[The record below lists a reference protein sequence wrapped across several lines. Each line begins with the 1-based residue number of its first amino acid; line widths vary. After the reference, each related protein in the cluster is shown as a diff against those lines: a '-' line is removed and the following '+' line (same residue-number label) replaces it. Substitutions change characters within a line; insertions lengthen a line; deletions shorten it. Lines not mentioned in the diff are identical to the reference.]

1 MQAPASK
8 AVSALLAVAAP
19 ALLCWGA
26 WGVLSREEPWAP
38 SERVLAF
45 EAELDAGAP
54 DVVVIGSSYA
64 IADTNPS
71 VLAEGLGQ
79 PHARIVVVAIAGS
92 PSAVWYAA
100 LKARVFDRGVRPRLV
115 VAVANMGGLMQD
127 AVGEASEGLLFEQLP
142 HGDEALAAKAGMAAA
157 NDPWARISR
166 NRARLRDA
174 WRGRFR
180 EGAVAAVFGD
190 PTLAESAAAVVFA
203 AEARDGMERRGGL
216 MPGVGAAAG
225 EVDLGRGNDD
235 PARSFLPE
243 LAALTQAHG
252 AQFAVALPP
261 TLPSHP
267 AGQRLSA
274 EGERRVLT
282 WARSAPIGWVDLR
295 HRAYPPSAYSDGR
308 HLSASGARTFSTELG
323 QALAALGG
331 LDGPLRPPE
340 LPATAERTGPIPAL
354 PPTGSV
360 QEGCVHRLDL
370 PLVALLSTDAL
381 HRAGAAAQ
389 SPLRVRSGEVLLEAA
404 PTRRAVTEGCAGNW
418 VVAGE
423 AVLAAV
429 ASPEAPAPAVT
440 LAPEAVLPEGQR
452 PATTWVYP
460 GGSVRWSWSGSPARE
475 GRIATVRVGPVGG
488 GAGRLFLVAGD
499 ARSPLLPD
507 GGDLVGEVAL
517 PASGTSLAVEAE
529 AEAPF
534 AWVKSLSWAAGDEV
548 NQLVREVPPREV
560 SLFTIPPTYA
570 APPPAATQIPMPA
583 QGGRGRFLVEVVDRV
598 GCLRWEVTENGTPLP
613 SLVIPRA
620 TPLWQGP
627 KTQRS
632 GDSVYFFSSDGS
644 SVEGNG
650 RAYRLTYRED
660 RRCAQSQWL
669 LAGDTLTQ
677 TLKGPL
683 LRGLLGPPRT
693 LKLSASSDHELHDE
707 MGVGLQLSRGER
719 VVLDTRL
726 NGAAL
731 GAGVTLDIPAPSTNA
746 EARVPIRVTIT
757 ADPDGPDLLLHADV
771 TDGPAP
777 AGAGESTL

>member
-1 MQAPASK
+1 MQAAARK
-8 AVSALLAVAAP
+8 AVSALLAVAGP

-26 WGVLSREEPWAP
+26 WGVLNDVEPWAP

-45 EAELDAGAP
+45 EAELDARAP

-64 IADTNPS
+64 MANTNPS
-71 VLAEGLGQ
+71 VLAEGLGL
-79 PHARIVVVAIAGS
+79 PDARVVVLAIPGS
-92 PSAVWYAA
+92 PSAVWYATV
-100 LKARVFDRGVRPRLV
+100 KARVFDRGLRPRLV
-115 VAVANMGGLMQD
+115 VAVTNMGGLMQD
-127 AVGEASEGLLFEQLP
+127 EVGEASERLLFEQLP
-142 HGDEALAAKAGMAAA
+142 HGDEVLAAKAGMAAA
-157 NDPWARISR
+157 NDPWALVSR

-174 WRGRFR
+174 WRGLFR
-180 EGAVAAVFGD
+180 EGVVGAVFGD
-190 PTLAESAAAVVFA
+190 PALAESAAEVVFA

-216 MPGVGAAAG
+216 MPGVDAAAG
-225 EVDLGRGNDD
+225 EVDLSRGNDD
-235 PARSFLPE
+235 PARSFLPD

-252 AQFAVALPP
+252 AGFAVALPP

-274 EGERRVLT
+274 EGEVRALT
-282 WARSAPIGWVDLR
+282 WARSARIGWVDLR

-308 HLSASGARTFSTELG
+308 HLSAAGARTFSTELG
-323 QALAALGG
+323 EALVALGG
-331 LDGPLRPPE
+331 LDGPLRPPD
-340 LPATAERTGPIPAL
+340 LPATVERTGPIPAL
-354 PPTGSV
+354 PATGSFR
-360 QEGCVHRLDL
+360 EGCVHRLDQ
-370 PLVALLSTDAL
+370 PLVGVLSTDAL
-381 HRAGAAAQ
+381 HRRGAAAQ
-389 SPLRVRSGEVLLEAA
+389 SPLRVLSGEVVLEAA
-404 PTRRAVTEGCAGNW
+404 PTRRAVTEACAGNW
-418 VVAGE
+418 VVAGQG
-423 AVLAAV
+423 VVAAV
-429 ASPEAPAPAVT
+429 TSPEAPAPSVT

-460 GGSVRWSWSGSPARE
+460 GGGVRWSWSDSPARE
-475 GRIATVRVGPVGG
+475 GRVARVRVSPVGT

-507 GGDLVGEVAL
+507 GADLVGEVAL
-517 PASGTSLAVEAE
+517 PAGGASLAVEAE
-529 AEAPF
+529 ADAPF

-548 NQLVREVPPREV
+548 NELVREAPPREV
-560 SLFTIPPTYA
+560 SLFTAPPTYA

-583 QGGRGRFLVEVVDRV
+583 QGGRGRFLVEAVDRV

-644 SVEGNG
+644 PVEDNG
-650 RAYRLTYRED
+650 RAYRLVYRED

-669 LAGDTLTQ
+669 LAGDALTQ

-693 LKLSASSDHELHDE
+693 LKLSATSDHELHDE
-707 MGVGLQLSRGER
+707 MGLGLRLSRGER
-719 VVLDTRL
+719 VVLETRL
-726 NGAAL
+726 DGAAL
-731 GAGVTLDIPAPSTNA
+731 GAGVTLDIPAPATEA
-746 EARVPIRVTIT
+746 EARVPITVTIT

-771 TDGPAP
+771 TDGAAP
-777 AGAGESTL
+777 AAASEPAL